1 MDAIKLESELRLETI
16 FASITKNTLN
26 KLNDLAELKELD
38 IVEKSNIN
46 KFIYLTNQSNDK
58 LSIETLITEFPDL
71 YFNDC
76 ISLSEERL
84 TDYINMYINYK
95 KNLATSKKLFN
106 IANLIRTNGI
116 TEDTLNQLNQISKSD
131 SVSIEHQNIEENILE
146 IYKNKVKLE
155 GIKTGVDLVDKDTG
169 GLQQGSLTTIL
180 GFTGSFKTT
189 WAINIAYN
197 AIKQGKNVLYL
208 SLEVIGEYIYYDLL
222 SRHST
227 NSEFKHH
234 IEHEAFKKKELTEDL
249 FKYVEETIYPSLK
262 NLPGNIYIVDETE
275 LEAYSFY
282 SLENKFREIDKL
294 AIEATGHGIDL
305 LVIDHAQLLKFD
317 ASMKGIGNET
327 NIVNAYV
334 SFFRQNALNWIKSG
348 RQISV
353 LVLSQAS
360 REGWK
365 EAVRAEGKYKLTAL
379 AEANELERASS
390 LVLSVFSS
398 DALKE
403 MKEAKIQI
411 LKNRDGQVW
420 TDPVEIYVD
429 PVFYLFGDGQKG
441 TNPTSQFKITS
452 LGDLFTLDEDLDNT
466 ENDISKDINIDNIDL
481 DII

>member
-1 MDAIKLESELRLETI
+1 MDAIKLESDLRLETI
-16 FASITKNTLN
+16 FISITKNTLN
-26 KLNDLAELKELD
+26 KLNDLSELKELD

-46 KFIYLTNQSNDK
+46 KFIYLTNQTNDK
-58 LSIETLITEFPDL
+58 LSIDTLITEFPDL
-71 YFNDC
+71 YFNDST
-76 ISLSEERL
+76 ILSGDQL
-84 TDYINMYINYK
+84 NDYINMYINYK
-95 KNLATSKKLFN
+95 KNLFTSKKLFN
-106 IANLIRTNGI
+106 LANLIRTNGI
-116 TEDTLNQLNQISKSD
+116 TEDILNQLNSITKSD
-131 SVSIEHQNIEENILE
+131 SVAIEHSNIEDNILE
-146 IYKNKVKLE
+146 IYKNKTKLE

-222 SRHST
+222 SRHS
-227 NSEFKHH
+227 SEPNFKYH
-234 IEHEAFKKKELTEDL
+234 IEHEAFKKKELSDNK
-249 FKYVEETIYPSLK
+249 FDYVENFIYPDFK
-262 NLPGNIYIVDETE
+262 KFPGKIYIVDETE

-282 SLENKFREIDKL
+282 SLETKFREIDKL

-365 EAVRAEGKYKLTAL
+365 EAVRANGKYKLTAL

-390 LVLSVFSS
+390 LVLSVYSS

-403 MKEAKIQI
+403 MKEAKVQI

-420 TDPVEIYVD
+420 TDPAEIYVE
-429 PVFYLFGDGQKG
+429 PAYYIFGDNQNG
-441 TNPTSQFKITS
+441 TSPSIEFNTTKLS
-452 LGDLFTLDEDLDNT
+452 DLIDIDEDDSILNT
-466 ENDISKDINIDNIDL
+466 NNIDINNIDL
-481 DII
+481 SL